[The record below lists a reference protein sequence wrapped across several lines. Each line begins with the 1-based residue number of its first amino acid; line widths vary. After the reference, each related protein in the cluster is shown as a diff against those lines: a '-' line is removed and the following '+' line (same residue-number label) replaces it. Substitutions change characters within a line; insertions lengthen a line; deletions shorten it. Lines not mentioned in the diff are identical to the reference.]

1 MTVSAIKFGIRTLS
15 TNKGIVK
22 ELKVTA
28 PDSIKLS
35 KILKA
40 ISDKYTWKQL
50 EDKKYVTT
58 TSGVTNIF
66 IYIKTE
72 KGTLP
77 YGSITRKLLA
87 DWYKIEN
94 KPYRNSLGKIVE

>member
-1 MTVSAIKFGIRTLS
+1 MTVSTIKFAIRSMS

-35 KILKA
+35 KILQA

-58 TSGVTNIF
+58 SSGVTNIF

-77 YGSITRKLLA
+77 YGGITRKLLA

-94 KPYRNSLGKIVE
+94 KPYRNSLGKLVG

>member
-1 MTVSAIKFGIRTLS
+1 MAVSTIKFGTRSLS
-15 TNKGIVK
+15 TNKGIIK

-35 KILKA
+35 KILQA

-50 EDKKYVTT
+50 EDKKYVTP

>member
-50 EDKKYVTT
+50 EAKDYVKTG
-58 TSGVTNIF
+58 SGVTNIY
-66 IYIKTE
+66 IYIKSDV
-72 KGTLP
+72 GTLP
-77 YGSITRKLLA
+77 LGKITRKMLA
-87 DWYKIEN
+87 DWYKMEN
-94 KPYRNSLGKIVE
+94 KPYRNSLGKIVD